1 MGGAHLGSR
10 KRSGRSSTPCSRVEQ
25 LGSKI
30 GFSVAT
36 KAGFTNQDRYQFRP
50 HHGLSQSSTNA
61 LAPRAGRE
69 REPEGIET
77 QPSLARS
84 TKGGKQGRSGWS
96 QSRGGKE
103 GGGSDS
109 KKLGRVGSNLFA
121 VVLEPVH
128 DGLVGRLGEAALDP
142 GLLIVGE
149 ALAEALRAVVKGIP
163 KRLMG
168 GLQDVTACH
177 KDL

>member
-1 MGGAHLGSR
+1 MRPDLG
-10 KRSGRSSTPCSRVEQ
+10 VEQ

-30 GFSVAT
+30 GFSVTT
-36 KAGFTNQDRYQFRP
+36 KAGFTNQQRQQCRP
-50 HHGLSQSSTNA
+50 HHGLSQSSTSA
-61 LAPRAGRE
+61 LASGANRE
-69 REPEGIET
+69 REPEGVET
-77 QPSLARS
+77 QPRLARS
-84 TKGGKQGRSGWS
+84 AKGGKQGKIRVGLSKP
-96 QSRGGKE
+96 RGEKKVE
-103 GGGSDS
+103 GSDS

-149 ALAEALRAVVKGIP
+149 ALAEALRAVVESIS

-168 GLQDVTACH
+168 GLQDVPACH